1 MKTKQDIYNE
11 MCGNCPKAKQC
22 HDEIFGCDEY
32 EDKVLKL
39 EMVERF
45 MPMDTEMQKLML
57 FCWVDSYFQ
66 LAEALKKEKDENE
79 KRIIRIQM
87 ETYQM
92 MIGWFN
98 TPAKEF
104 AEAGYDNRQILKT
117 YVKERYDDFMNE
129 GTEGQ
134 A

>member
-1 MKTKQDIYNE
+1 
-11 MCGNCPKAKQC
+11 
-22 HDEIFGCDEY
+22 
-32 EDKVLKL
+32 
-39 EMVERF
+39 
-45 MPMDTEMQKLML
+45 
-57 FCWVDSYFQ
+57 
-66 LAEALKKEKDENE
+66 
-79 KRIIRIQM
+79 
-87 ETYQM
+87 

-104 AEAGYDNRQILKT
+104 ADMGYDNRQILKT